1 MLLKVPSKTFRTNNF
16 PLVVGVLNITPDSF
30 YDGGKYNNLRNIYK
44 LVEKYLDEGADIID
58 IGAES
63 TRPGS
68 KRVSFEEEKR
78 RLFPIINKVIKKYN
92 PIISLD
98 TMKSEIA
105 KIGLDHGVEI
115 INDATGFMYDQR
127 MPEVIANY
135 KCGLIINHTSGLP
148 DVMQTKTNY
157 RNLIKDIIRFFE
169 SILDT
174 CKRNNISRNS
184 LVLDPG
190 IGFGK
195 TLNQN
200 INLIKK
206 ADKFKVFKRPI
217 MYGISNKSFIGNILD
232 LKNPDERVNGSI
244 ISSLFSI
251 MNGVNIIRTHNVKE
265 TVEMIKM
272 WRVLK
277 WFLVLME

>member
-1 MLLKVPSKTFRTNNF
+1 MLLKVPSKTFHTNDF
-16 PLVVGVLNITPDSF
+16 PLVVGVINITPDSF
-30 YDGGKYNNLRNIYK
+30 YDGGKYNNLRKIYK

-78 RLFPIINKVIKKYN
+78 RLFPIINKIIKKYN

-127 MPEVIANY
+127 MPEVISNY

-157 RNLIKDIIRFFE
+157 KNLIKDIIKFFE
-169 SILDT
+169 AILDT
-174 CKRNNISRNS
+174 CRRNNIPQNT

-195 TLNQN
+195 TLDQN
-200 INLIKK
+200 INLIKN
-206 ADKFKVFKRPI
+206 ANKFRVFKRPI

-232 LKNPDERVNGSI
+232 LKNPSERVNGSI
-244 ISSLFSI
+244 IGSLFSI
-251 MNGVNIIRTHNVKE
+251 INGVNIIRTHNVKE

-272 WRVLK
+272 WRILK
-277 WFLVLME
+277 

>member
-16 PLVVGVLNITPDSF
+16 PLVVGVLNLTPDSF

-68 KRVSFEEEKR
+68 KRVSFDEEKR
-78 RLFPIINKVIKKYN
+78 RLFPTIDKIIKKYN

-127 MPEVIANY
+127 MPKVLANH

-148 DVMQTKTNY
+148 DVMQKKTNY
-157 RNLIKDIIRFFE
+157 KNLIKDIIKFFE

-174 CKRNNISRNS
+174 CKKNNIPQNT

-200 INLIKK
+200 IDLIKK
-206 ADKFKVFKRPI
+206 ANQFNIFNRPI

-244 ISSLFSI
+244 ISSLFAI

-277 WFLVLME
+277 

>member
-277 WFLVLME
+277 

>member
-16 PLVVGVLNITPDSF
+16 PLVVGVINITPDSF
-30 YDGGKYNNLRNIYK
+30 YDGGKYNNLRDIYK

-68 KRVSFEEEKR
+68 KRVSFEEEKK
-78 RLFPIINKVIKKYN
+78 RLFPIINKIIKKYN

-115 INDATGFMYDQR
+115 INDATGFMYDQK
-127 MPEVIANY
+127 MPKVISNY

-148 DVMQTKTNY
+148 DVMQAKTNY
-157 RNLIKDIIRFFE
+157 RNLIKDIIKFFE

-174 CKRNNISRNS
+174 CKRNKIPLNT

-200 INLIKK
+200 IDLIKK
-206 ADKFKVFKRPI
+206 ADQFKVFKRPI
-217 MYGISNKSFIGNILD
+217 MYGISNKSFIGNILN
-232 LKNPDERVNGSI
+232 LKNPGERVNGSV

-277 WFLVLME
+277 WFLVPME